1 MKTLNLWARPEKK
14 TPIQQRDWL
23 FKGVLSTCLMIENSN
38 ATIIA
43 MSSSSPQPML
53 FRPFRCES
61 SCNFRRKMHNL
72 FDLWMETMYTIYLE
86 IAKNALH
93 TGVLSKRWFLIGN
106 GLSDIHF
113 YLNNFIIL
121 HTFNNSVKL
130 SDLAKK

>member
-53 FRPFRCES
+53 FRPFRYES
-61 SCNFRRKMHNL
+61 SCNFRRKMYNL

-86 IAKNALH
+86 IAKHAHWSLIEALIFNS
-93 TGVLSKRWFLIGN
+93 LQSNWEWFTRY
-106 GLSDIHF
+106 SF
-113 YLNNFIIL
+113 LNNFIIL
-121 HTFNNSVKL
+121 HTLFSKIR
-130 SDLAKK
+130 